1 MKLSTRLLLS
11 FSFVTLL
18 LLSLG
23 LASKYLNDRARHQLV
38 VESRSAV
45 QELELASEIGIQL
58 YRSMANI
65 QYFLEDRYRR
75 TISGEMGDDTVAIDR
90 TRLNIRE
97 ALESTRSRLASYRSA
112 VDDTLQE
119 DAFGEVDTAGT
130 AASLKTLRTLS
141 DRLKIYTSLVEQLM
155 ELTSVS
161 YEDGK
166 EFFTVTIEPYFRSNL
181 LPLIVDLRAQT
192 KNSMD
197 RRISGLNTH
206 LDASSQWLLYG
217 TLAALLAA
225 LGLAWM
231 LYRSVASPVARLASA
246 ARDVGEGNLD
256 QRIEVTRSDEIGQLG
271 HTFNRMAENL
281 NRTTVSR
288 NYMDDIIESMGDALV
303 VTDRRGTIQRVN
315 GAALKMLG
323 YRREEELAGKPIGI
337 LLPDDAGDEL
347 FKMEE
352 GCTFEACE
360 ARFRR
365 TDGQTLPVSVSKAF
379 MHDADGE
386 IQGMVCVAGD
396 ITERMKAN
404 MQIARSLREK
414 EVLLAEI
421 HHRVKNNLAVISGL
435 LQMQMW
441 ETESHSARQVLLDS
455 QLRVQS
461 IALVHEKLY
470 QSDSLSHV
478 AFDTYARELMEAIKQ
493 TYMNGDLEIELQTDL
508 EPVNMSINQA
518 IPCALLLNELTVNSY
533 KHAFGDRREGEISIK
548 VWKEEDDIMVEVR
561 DDGRG
566 LPEDFSLEQ
575 GQSLGMSLLDTLV
588 QQLRGELEVHN
599 DGGAVFRVHFPA
611 EEVSEA

>member
-1 MKLSTRLLLS
+1 MKLSTKLLLS
-11 FSFVTLL
+11 FGFVTLL

-23 LASKYLNDRARHQLV
+23 LASKYLNDRARQQLV

-45 QELELASEIGIQL
+45 QELELASEIGIEL

-65 QYFLEDRYRR
+65 QYFLEERYRR
-75 TISGEMGDDTVAIDR
+75 SLSGQAGEDTVTLDR
-90 TRLNIRE
+90 SRLNIRE
-97 ALESTRSRLASYRSA
+97 SLESIRSKLANYRSA
-112 VDDTLQE
+112 
-119 DAFGEVDTAGT
+119 AGSPGERADSAA
-130 AASLKTLRTLS
+130 AASLQTLRTIS
-141 DRLKIYTSLVEQLM
+141 DKMTIYTSLVEQLM
-155 ELTSVS
+155 ELTSDS

-181 LPLIVDLRAQT
+181 LPLIVELRAQT

-197 RRISGLNTH
+197 RRISGLNAR

-217 TLAALLAA
+217 TVAALLAA
-225 LGLAWM
+225 MGLAWM
-231 LYRSVASPVARLASA
+231 LYRSIASPVARLAEA
-246 ARDVGEGNLD
+246 AREVGRGNLD
-256 QRIEVTRSDEIGQLG
+256 RRIEVGSSDEIGQLG

-281 NRTTVSR
+281 SRTTVSR

-303 VTDRRGTIQRVN
+303 VADRSGTIQRVN

-323 YRREEELAGKPIGI
+323 YQSEGELSGRDIGI
-337 LLPDDAGDEL
+337 LLPEGDDGGEL
-347 FKMEE
+347 FKPEE
-352 GCTFEACE
+352 GCTFEAYE
-360 ARFRR
+360 TRFRR
-365 TDGQTLPVSVSKAF
+365 TDGGTLPVSVSKGF
-379 MHDADGE
+379 MHDADGK

-396 ITERMKAN
+396 ITERKKAKD
-404 MQIARSLREK
+404 QIARSLREK

-441 ETESHSARQVLLDS
+441 ETESHSARQVLIDS

-478 AFDTYARELMEAIKQ
+478 AFDTYARELVEAIGQ
-493 TYMNGDLEIELQTDL
+493 TYMNGEREIELRTDL
-508 EPVNMSINQA
+508 EPLEMSINQA

-533 KHAFGDRREGEISIK
+533 KHAFGDRPKGKIEVK
-548 VWKEEDDIMVEVR
+548 VYREEDDIVVVVR

-566 LPEDFSLEQ
+566 LPEDFSLDQ
-575 GQSLGMSLLDTLV
+575 AQSLGMSLMDTLV
-588 QQLRGELEVHN
+588 QQLRGELDVFN

-611 EEVSEA
+611 DEVPEEE